1 MKRKLSVPFIV
12 SIALIVAGFLLCV
25 WGAWVP
31 PKGVVDGSLL
41 QLFGMLL
48 GAVGLLLGFETAQ
61 MAIRKGTD
69 AKVKMGNTEV
79 TINNDPEESAGKPAE
94 VDS

>member
-1 MKRKLSVPFIV
+1 MKRKLTIPYMV
-12 SIALIVAGFLLCV
+12 SIGLLIAGFALCV
-25 WGAWVP
+25 WGAYVP

-61 MAIRKGTD
+61 MAIQKGTD
-69 AKVKMGNTEV
+69 ANIKMGNTEV
-79 TINNDPEESAGKPAE
+79 TITSPDGEGDN
-94 VDS
+94 